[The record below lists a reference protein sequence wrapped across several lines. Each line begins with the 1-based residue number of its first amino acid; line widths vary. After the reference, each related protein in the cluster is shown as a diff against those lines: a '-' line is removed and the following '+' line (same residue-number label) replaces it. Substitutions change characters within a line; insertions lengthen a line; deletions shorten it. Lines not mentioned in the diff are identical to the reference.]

1 MRTLL
6 DRKNISSRTNGQV
19 AARRVTGL
27 IIKKLWSNN
36 ADRVTSFPTSF
47 PPAHFSPRSLSHRT
61 ARLFG
66 VNSSGHVTL
75 LTDDVT
81 HLMSLYAFRLTL
93 LDNVP
98 PRART
103 HADVTVRFLGV
114 GGRPA
119 AERRTL
125 AAETAL
131 RATLPALV
139 LVSLVTCVVYA
150 VWHPARRRRKSDQQP
165 QPPPPPLPR
174 RKASGWVRGRGGW
187 CGGVGGG
194 GG

>member
-1 MRTLL
+1 M
-6 DRKNISSRTNGQV
+6 
-19 AARRVTGL
+19 
-27 IIKKLWSNN
+27 
-36 ADRVTSFPTSF
+36 TSFPTSF

-66 VNSSGHVTL
+66 VNSSGHLTL

-81 HLMSLYAFRLTL
+81 HLTSLYAFRLTL

-114 GGRPA
+114 GGRRV

-131 RATLPALV
+131 RAALPALV

-165 QPPPPPLPR
+165 QPPPPPR
-174 RKASGWVRGRGGW
+174 RKASGWVRG
-187 CGGVGGG
+187 GGG
-194 GG
+194 GGGGGGGEWGWGWGWGGREEG